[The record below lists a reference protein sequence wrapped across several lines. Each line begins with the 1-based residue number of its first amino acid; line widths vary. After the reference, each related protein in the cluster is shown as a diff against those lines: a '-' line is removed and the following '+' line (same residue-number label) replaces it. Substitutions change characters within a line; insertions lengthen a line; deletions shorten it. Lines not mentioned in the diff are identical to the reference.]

1 MLDCCCIFW
10 ESFKV
15 SSKTKRRITS
25 YLSEIEKVKGRE
37 LALCV
42 LNTDAF
48 ATLQWK
54 DSNGFLPSTY
64 EDRVQGRCMAAA
76 QWLRCGSKELH
87 DTQGLYLLC
96 VSGSEFLRGDNKQNT
111 QLIQL
116 LEDLMG

>member
-1 MLDCCCIFW
+1 
-10 ESFKV
+10 
-15 SSKTKRRITS
+15 
-25 YLSEIEKVKGRE
+25 
-37 LALCV
+37 
-42 LNTDAF
+42 
-48 ATLQWK
+48 
-54 DSNGFLPSTY
+54 
-64 EDRVQGRCMAAA
+64 MAAA